1 MDHNAAVFLRTTLL
15 SDENRSWMQQMGYI
29 GRKERALT
37 ETLAEKSKVFD
48 DLAARFEASRTSH
61 NVGETRIRD
70 ELSMIKSENMQL
82 RAQMERANGEV
93 TRLSRMLKYRE
104 SIISFQKAKIVEL
117 DWSASSGELG
127 RDPNYSLKAE
137 LDHTMAALR

>member
-1 MDHNAAVFLRTTLL
+1 MMR
-15 SDENRSWMQQMGYI
+15 QMRPTGQ
-29 GRKERALT
+29 KERALT
-37 ETLAEKSKVFD
+37 ERLADKPNDFD
-48 DLAARFEASRTSH
+48 DLAVKFTTTRTSH
-61 NVGETRIRD
+61 NVGETRIRNTV
-70 ELSMIKSENMQL
+70 STIKSENMQL

-137 LDHTMAALR
+137 SDHTMAALR